1 MVLTFVSYGGVVG
14 KKLVQYEGEKKM
26 KKIKP
31 TLICLTAI
39 LGLSIFAGCSG
50 GGDKANEKGN
60 GDNLKGELT
69 VYTAIEEELIPV
81 YLKSFE
87 KKHPDVD
94 LNIVRDSTGVITAK
108 LLAEGKNTEAD
119 VIWGTAASSLLAL
132 DEKDMLEAYSPKGI
146 DRVQEQFKDNNQPEK
161 WVGNTAFMTGI
172 AVNKKELE
180 KKNLPMPASYEDLL
194 KPEYKDTLVM
204 PHPASSGTGFLT
216 VSAWLQ
222 MMGEE
227 KGWEYMKKL
236 HENVSTYTHS
246 GSKPAKLAAAGEYPI
261 GVSMVYSAVKEKQK
275 GTPIEVVLPKE
286 GLGWEVEANALI
298 KKEDKKDEKLAKA
311 FLDWAISDDAM
322 QEYFKANGFATIEN
336 DFNAPEGFPEDVVS
350 KLFDSNDLKWAAENR
365 EEILKKWEKE
375 FGQKAEPKE

>member
-1 MVLTFVSYGGVVG
+1 M
-14 KKLVQYEGEKKM
+14 
-26 KKIKP
+26 KP
-31 TLICLTAI
+31 TKQKLIGLTAI
-39 LGLSIFAGCSG
+39 LGLSVLAGCSG
-50 GGDKANEKGN
+50 GKEKAAEKGN
-60 GDNLKGELT
+60 GDKLEGELT

-81 YLKSFE
+81 YLESFE
-87 KKHPDVD
+87 KKYPDVD

-119 VIWGTAASSLLAL
+119 VVWGTAASSLLAL
-132 DEKDMLEAYSPKGI
+132 DEKDMLEGYTPEGI
-146 DRVQEQFKDNNQPEK
+146 DRVQPQFKDSNQPEK

-172 AVNKKELE
+172 AVNTAELE
-180 KKNLPMPASYEDLL
+180 KKKLPMPTSYEDLL
-194 KPEYKDTLVM
+194 KPEYKGTLVM

-236 HENVSTYTHS
+236 HKNIATYTHS
-246 GSKPAKLAAAGEYPI
+246 GSKPAKLASAGEYPI

-275 GTPIEVVLPKE
+275 GAPVEVVLPKE

-298 KKEDKKDEKLAKA
+298 KKEDNKEEELAKA
-311 FLDWAISDDAM
+311 FLDWAISDDVM
-322 QEYFKANGFATIEN
+322 QEYFNANGFATIKN
-336 DFNAPEGFPEDVVS
+336 DFPAPEGFPTDVVS
-350 KLFDSNDLKWAAENR
+350 QLFEKNDLKWAAENR
-365 EEILKKWEKE
+365 EAILSKWEKE